1 MATRAALIALA
12 ALLTLVGW
20 WWWSGRPSPVAAV
33 DDPLTVTQQ
42 GVAWPAEGVPM
53 GDRASTTG
61 ELTVHV
67 VGRVRRP
74 GIVTLPA
81 GSRVMDAVAAAGGL
95 RGRADT
101 VDVNLARLVVD
112 GEQIVVGRAQPSGR
126 SGSQP
131 GTSGGLVNLNQATA
145 ADLEAL
151 PGIGPVLA
159 ERIVA
164 WREAHGPFPSVDVL
178 GEVSGIGDVLLEN
191 LRPLVHV

>member
-20 WWWSGRPSPVAAV
+20 WWWSGRPRSVVAV
-33 DDPLTVTQQ
+33 DQPLTVTQQ

-112 GEQIVVGRAQPSGR
+112 GEQIMVGRVQPASR
-126 SGSQP
+126 SGSEP

-164 WREAHGPFPSVDVL
+164 WREANGPFPSIDVL
-178 GEVSGIGDVLLEN
+178 GEVSGIGEVLLEN
-191 LRPLVHV
+191 LRPLVRI